1 MPREEVPVMIQ
12 TLHGSYGSSSTEDR
26 QRTRP
31 VPTKLSRQQVVRS
44 ESSSSSSSPSTK
56 SPNRISDKMD
66 RRSPNNSERGSQK
79 KRPIKLAEMEEEL
92 KKVKDEL
99 ITSELSKKRIQ
110 QEAEEA
116 RKQLILLSEKLN
128 ETESQLAESS
138 SLDDS
143 RIFELRKLSQER
155 DRAWQ
160 NELEAMQKQHSVD
173 SVALATA
180 MSEIFKLKGMVRER
194 EKERD
199 VARKE
204 LEASRGTIDSILV
217 DGSKLMDSFGAVV
230 GELEES
236 RVQIKMLEEKL
247 SRIGK
252 EESREI
258 HGDVET
264 LEIKL
269 HEEEILSMV
278 QWQCVVEIIKQI
290 QIESKERET
299 KLEEAANS
307 AKSEIML
314 LKANLFDKDCEFR
327 KILDQSKKKEAEAEL
342 NLNLTKLKENLE
354 KKEKKLNQVLHEN
367 ELLRAELTKLSTERQ
382 ELCEQSII
390 EKKIAIEAQKEALS
404 KLEIAIEEVKES
416 KEKASIVNEKLDS
429 VTNMKAEMET
439 ELRRLRV
446 QADQWKKAA
455 ETAMTL
461 LTVGSKDKLIERT
474 NSYNSNSNLN
484 LNLSNSVS
492 GKFGSLDFPDELDDE
507 PLSWKNGNVLRRIS
521 GMWKK

>member
-1 MPREEVPVMIQ
+1 MQAPKSRN
-12 TLHGSYGSSSTEDR
+12 SSTEVR

-44 ESSSSSSSPSTK
+44 ESSLSSSSPSTK

-79 KRPIKLAEMEEEL
+79 KRPIKLSEMEEEL

-99 ITSELSKKRIQ
+99 ITSELTKKRIQ

-247 SRIGK
+247 SSIGK

-278 QWQCVVEIIKQI
+278 QWQCVVEIIKQM
-290 QIESKERET
+290 QIESKERER

-314 LKANLFDKDCEFR
+314 LKANLFDKDCELRIFLDKSKR
-327 KILDQSKKKEAEAEL
+327 KEAEAEAEL

-354 KKEKKLNQVLHEN
+354 EKEKKLDQVLHEN
-367 ELLRAELTKLSTERQ
+367 ELLRAELTKLSTER
-382 ELCEQSII
+382 EKLCEQVII
-390 EKKIAIEAQKEALS
+390 ENKFAIEAQKEALS

-439 ELRRLRV
+439 ELRKLRI

-455 ETAMTL
+455 ETAMAL

-474 NSYNSNSNLN
+474 NSYNSNSNSN
-484 LNLSNSVS
+484 LNLNSVS